1 MDVLNRVPVRE
12 QDPAERAHNFDEV
25 CLGYSLEEAK
35 AEADRCLK
43 CKNPKCQTG
52 CPVNIDIP
60 RFIGKIGEGDIEG
73 AYHVIS
79 EYSGITP
86 LYFLHRLSEIT
97 CPLPPTSVCT
107 APAYTPWPY
116 SWGSAWYWHS
126 GGMP

>member
-1 MDVLNRVPVRE
+1 MDVLKRVPVRE
-12 QDPAERAHNFDEV
+12 QDPAVRAHNFDEV

-60 RFIGKIGEGDIEG
+60 RFIGKVSEGDVEG

-79 EYSGITP
+79 EYSALPAVCGRVCPQDPTP
-86 LYFLHRLSEIT
+86 
-97 CPLPPTSVCT
+97 
-107 APAYTPWPY
+107 
-116 SWGSAWYWHS
+116 
-126 GGMP
+126 